1 MAFNEKIKTIDEKRE
16 QNNSQHDID
25 GKTAKSST
33 LSSENVGKL
42 FYQINDLEKVA
53 TIKII

>member
-25 GKTAKSST
+25 GQTAKISN